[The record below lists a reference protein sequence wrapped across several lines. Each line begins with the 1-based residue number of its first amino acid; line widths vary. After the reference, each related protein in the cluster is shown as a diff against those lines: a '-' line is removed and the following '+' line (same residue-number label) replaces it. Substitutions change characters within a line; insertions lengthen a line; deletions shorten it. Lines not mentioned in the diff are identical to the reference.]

1 MTVRTV
7 TDELTTV
14 AGLGSAISAHARRY
28 GIAVEPICK
37 TLGIDPKTFD
47 DLTARVS
54 LDRICRLMEACAT
67 LAHDEAF
74 GATIARDYEAG
85 SSGPFG
91 YGLTSAPTGLDFVQF
106 IDAHMQYATHTS
118 YCRLSLQSDG
128 TARLD
133 WTFAP
138 VIVRRD
144 QYVDMSVALV
154 IKRAR
159 ELATHAAQSIEVELE
174 RQKPANTQP
183 FRECLSRRISFGAAM
198 NSLRFPKTFLTAVNP
213 VGDKRLFELMSLQCR
228 NMRPNAESA
237 NQDFVEQVRRY
248 LLLHVAE
255 EDSPL
260 AQVAAYF
267 GLSERTFQRRLSEH
281 NTTLNDLK
289 DDVRRDVSFNLLTQS
304 DLPFSEI
311 CYRLGYSAPSA
322 FTRSV
327 TRWFGSTPTEVR
339 EGRSA

>member
-14 AGLGSAISAHARRY
+14 AGLGLAISAHARRS
-28 GIAVEPICK
+28 GFSIEPLCR
-37 TLGIDPKTFD
+37 TLGVDPRSFS

-54 LDRICRLMEACAT
+54 LDRICRLLEACAA

-74 GATIARDYEAG
+74 GVTIAKEYEAG

-91 YGLTSAPTGLDFVQF
+91 YGLISAPTGLDFVQF

-118 YCRLSLQSDG
+118 YCRLSFENDG
-128 TARLD
+128 AARLD

-154 IKRAR
+154 LKRAR
-159 ELATHAAQSIEVELE
+159 ELAPHAAALIGVELE
-174 RQKPANTQP
+174 RPRPANTQP
-183 FRECLSRRISFGAAM
+183 FRECLSRKIVFGAAM
-198 NSLRFPKTFLTAVNP
+198 NSVRFPNAFLNAVNP
-213 VGDKRLFELMSLQCR
+213 IGDRRLFELMSLQCR
-228 NMRPNAESA
+228 NLRPNVDNA
-237 NQDFVEQVRRY
+237 DFVEQVRRY

-260 AQVAAYF
+260 AQVAGYF

-281 NTTLNDLK
+281 NTSLNDLK
-289 DDVRRDVSFNLLTQS
+289 DDVRRDVSYNLLTGS

-339 EGRSA
+339 EGRRA